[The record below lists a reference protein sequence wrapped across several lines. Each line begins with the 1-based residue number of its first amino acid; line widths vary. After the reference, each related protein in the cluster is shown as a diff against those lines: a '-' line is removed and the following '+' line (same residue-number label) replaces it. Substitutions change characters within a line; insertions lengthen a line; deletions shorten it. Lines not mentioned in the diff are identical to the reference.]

1 MGRFTP
7 TPQALWLPAA
17 PLLAAVDHAAR
28 GRETTVVGLLGR
40 AGQKAYYRARQAGTV
55 TLRQVEDLCDR
66 LGCHPFELYGPA
78 YQRLAIA
85 AAPGPLE
92 AEATVT
98 AWHEAGCARPGCD
111 QPIHPGDPAG
121 LVRDIGP
128 CCAACCGLDPHT
140 APRALD
146 PAHAGQPHPGRRC
159 PTPGSPRGTAA
170 TATPRPRE
178 GAA

>member
-1 MGRFTP
+1 MARYQP
-7 TPQALWLPAA
+7 IPQALRLPAG

-28 GRETTVVGLLGR
+28 GRETTVVRLLGR
-40 AGQKAYYRARQAGTV
+40 TGQKAYDRARQAGTL

-92 AEATVT
+92 AEVTLT
-98 AWHEAGCARPGCD
+98 AWHDATCARPGCGRL
-111 QPIHPGDPAG
+111 IRPGDPAG
-121 LVRDIGP
+121 LVSDIGP
-128 CCAACCGLDPHT
+128 CCAACCGLDPQAAP
-140 APRALD
+140 APRALG
-146 PAHAGQPHPGRRC
+146 PARAGQPRPGRRC
-159 PTPGSPRGTAA
+159 AAPGSRGA